1 MKTRYLL
8 YPLLFLFSVAMFA
21 SCSLSVP
28 KERDIIEDSA
38 FRSVDLRIIEK
49 TKGTVMSLGDL
60 MESYEIIRLDNR
72 DEALIKT
79 YPYGVYVTD
88 NYILLRPADVV
99 SPVKLFTRKGRY
111 VADIGGG
118 GQGPGEDL
126 YLFSWLVDEKE
137 NRIYLGPGRTDK
149 VLVYDLKGNYLPD
162 EVIRF
167 GEIVHKSQIWVDY
180 DKKNVVV
187 VTLPFSANVNSNF
200 AISKNVCWVQNRED
214 DIVHRI
220 PVNHYGLIGDYS
232 NALVARR
239 NVDAISFS
247 ISEVPM
253 LRTRPDTLY
262 HYDAVKNI
270 ITPCFTIDHVVSE
283 NQSACTVLYETSRSY
298 WAQVTLYPNNLSSSV
313 SSVRLPAFNV
323 CVSKKDGNVRRIDR
337 FTDPL
342 LGLSYPYLVMQN
354 GYVCIS
360 YEPLGLMDA
369 LDKVLAQTDLKPEI
383 RKRVTNLRNS
393 LHENDNDILMIG
405 KLKSNY

>member
-1 MKTRYLL
+1 MKARYFF
-8 YPLLFLFSVAMFA
+8 YPFLFLFSVAMFA

-111 VADIGGG
+111 VADIGGV
-118 GQGPGEDL
+118 GQGPGEYL

-137 NRIYLGPGRTDK
+137 NRIYLGSGRTDK

-200 AISKNVCWVQNRED
+200 AISKNVCWVQNKEG

-232 NALVARR
+232 NGLVACR

-247 ISEVPM
+247 IFEEPM

-283 NQSACTVLYETSRSY
+283 NQSASTVLYETSRSY

-342 LGLSYPYLVMQN
+342 LGLSHLFLMMNN
-354 GYVCIS
+354 GYICIS
-360 YEPLGLMDA
+360 YDPLELMDA
-369 LDKVLAQTDLKPEI
+369 LDKVLTQTDLESDV
-383 RKRVTNLRNS
+383 RKRATDLRNS
-393 LHENDNDILMIG
+393 LYENDNDILIIG
-405 KLKSNY
+405 KLKQ

>member
-1 MKTRYLL
+1 MKKYLYFIVFVTL
-8 YPLLFLFSVAMFA
+8 W
-21 SCSLSVP
+21 SCSADKVNVKS
-28 KERDIIEDSA
+28 EDNS
-38 FRSVDLRIIEK
+38 FYSVDLRIIEK
-49 TKGTVMSLGDL
+49 TRGTVMSLGDL

-72 DEALIKT
+72 DAALIKT
-79 YPYGVYVTD
+79 YSYGVYVTD
-88 NYILLRPADVV
+88 NYILLRPADDV

-111 VADIGGG
+111 VADIGGV
-118 GQGPGEDL
+118 GQGPGEYL
-126 YLFSWLVDEKE
+126 YLYLWLVDEKE
-137 NRIYLGPGRTDK
+137 NRIYLGPGGADK

-200 AISKNVCWVQNRED
+200 AINKNVCWVQNRD
-214 DIVHRI
+214 GDIVHRI

-232 NALVARR
+232 NGLVACR

-247 ISEVPM
+247 IFEDPG

-262 HYDAVKNI
+262 HYDTKRNI
-270 ITPCFTIDHVVSE
+270 IIPCFTLDYVVAA
-283 NQSACTVLYETSRSY
+283 NRRVATILYETPQSY
-298 WAQVTLYPNNLSSSV
+298 WGRVTLYPNNTSSSA
-313 SSVRLPAFNV
+313 SPVRLTTFNV

>member
-1 MKTRYLL
+1 MKARYFF
-8 YPLLFLFSVAMFA
+8 YPFLFLFSVAMFA

-28 KERDIIEDSA
+28 KEGDIIEDSA

-111 VADIGGG
+111 VADIGGV
-118 GQGPGEDL
+118 GQGPGEYL

-200 AISKNVCWVQNRED
+200 AISKNVCWVQNREG

-342 LGLSYPYLVMQN
+342 LGLSHLFLMMNN
-354 GYVCIS
+354 GYICIS
-360 YEPLGLMDA
+360 YDPLELMDA
-369 LDKVLAQTDLKPEI
+369 LDKVLTQTDLEPDV
-383 RKRVTNLRNS
+383 RKRATDLRNS
-393 LHENDNDILMIG
+393 LHENDNDILIIG
-405 KLKSNY
+405 KLKQ

>member
-1 MKTRYLL
+1 MKARYFF
-8 YPLLFLFSVAMFA
+8 YPFLSLFSVAMFA

-28 KERDIIEDSA
+28 KEGDIIEDSA

-49 TKGTVMSLGDL
+49 AEGTVMSLSDL
-60 MESYEIIRLDNR
+60 VESYEVIKLENR

-79 YPYGVYVTD
+79 YPFGIFASD
-88 NYILLRPADVV
+88 NYILLNPDAI
-99 SPVKLFTRKGRY
+99 SPIKLFTRKGQY
-111 VADIGGG
+111 VADIGGI
-118 GQGPGEDL
+118 GQGPGE
-126 YLFSWLVDEKE
+126 YKTIHFCMIDEKQK
-137 NRIYLGPGRTDK
+137 RIYLGPGRANKILT
-149 VLVYDLKGNYLPD
+149 YDLKGNYLSD
-162 EVIRF
+162 EAIHF
-167 GEIVHKSQIWVDY
+167 KEIVHKPCIWMDH
-180 DKKNVVV
+180 DKKHVTVVG
-187 VTLPFSANVNSNF
+187 LPFSENENSNF
-200 AISKNVCWVQNRED
+200 EISNNVCWVQNREG

-342 LGLSYPYLVMQN
+342 LGLSHLFLMMNN
-354 GYVCIS
+354 GYICIS
-360 YEPLGLMDA
+360 YDPLELMDA
-369 LDKVLAQTDLKPEI
+369 LDKVLTQTDLEPDV
-383 RKRVTNLRNS
+383 RKRATDLRNS
-393 LHENDNDILMIG
+393 LHENDNDILIIG
-405 KLKSNY
+405 KLKQ

>member
-1 MKTRYLL
+1 MKARYFF
-8 YPLLFLFSVAMFA
+8 YPFLFLFSVAMFA

-72 DEALIKT
+72 DAALIKT
-79 YPYGVYVTD
+79 YSYGVYVTD

-111 VADIGGG
+111 VADIGGV
-118 GQGPGEDL
+118 GQGPGEYL

-137 NRIYLGPGRTDK
+137 NRIYLGPGRADK

-200 AISKNVCWVQNRED
+200 AISKNVCWVQNREG

-247 ISEVPM
+247 ISEIPM

-270 ITPCFTIDHVVSE
+270 ITPCFT
-283 NQSACTVLYETSRSY
+283 
-298 WAQVTLYPNNLSSSV
+298 
-313 SSVRLPAFNV
+313 
-323 CVSKKDGNVRRIDR
+323 
-337 FTDPL
+337 
-342 LGLSYPYLVMQN
+342 
-354 GYVCIS
+354 
-360 YEPLGLMDA
+360 
-369 LDKVLAQTDLKPEI
+369 
-383 RKRVTNLRNS
+383 
-393 LHENDNDILMIG
+393 
-405 KLKSNY
+405 

>member
-1 MKTRYLL
+1 MKARYFF
-8 YPLLFLFSVAMFA
+8 YPFLSLFSVAMFA

-28 KERDIIEDSA
+28 KEGDIIEDSA

-111 VADIGGG
+111 VADIGGV
-118 GQGPGEDL
+118 GQGPGEYL

-137 NRIYLGPGRTDK
+137 NRIYLGPGRADK

-200 AISKNVCWVQNRED
+200 AISKNVCWVQNREG

-247 ISEVPM
+247 ISEIPM

-283 NQSACTVLYETSRSY
+283 NQSASTVLYETSRSY
-298 WAQVTLYPNNLSSSV
+298 WAYVTLYPNDISSSAF
-313 SSVRLPAFNV
+313 SVRLTTFNV

-342 LGLSYPYLVMQN
+342 LGLSHLFLMMNN
-354 GYVCIS
+354 GYICIS
-360 YEPLGLMDA
+360 YDPLELMDA
-369 LDKVLAQTDLKPEI
+369 LDKVLTQTDLEPDV
-383 RKRVTNLRNS
+383 RKRATDLRNS
-393 LHENDNDILMIG
+393 LHENDNDILIIG
-405 KLKSNY
+405 KLKQ

>member
-1 MKTRYLL
+1 MKAIYFF
-8 YPLLFLFSVAMFA
+8 YPFLFLFSVAMFA

-111 VADIGGG
+111 VADIGGV
-118 GQGPGEDL
+118 GQGPGEYL

-200 AISKNVCWVQNRED
+200 AISKNVCWVQNREG

-342 LGLSYPYLVMQN
+342 LGLSHLFLMMNN
-354 GYVCIS
+354 GYICIS
-360 YEPLGLMDA
+360 YDPLELMDA
-369 LDKVLAQTDLKPEI
+369 LDKVLTQTDLESDV
-383 RKRVTNLRNS
+383 RKRATDLRNS
-393 LHENDNDILMIG
+393 LHENDNDILIIG
-405 KLKSNY
+405 KLKQ

>member
-1 MKTRYLL
+1 MKARYFF
-8 YPLLFLFSVAMFA
+8 YPFLFLFSVAMFA

-111 VADIGGG
+111 VADIGGV
-118 GQGPGEDL
+118 GQGPGEYL

-200 AISKNVCWVQNRED
+200 AISKNVCWVQNREG

-232 NALVARR
+232 NGLVACR

-247 ISEVPM
+247 IFEDPM

-342 LGLSYPYLVMQN
+342 LGLSHLFLMMNN
-354 GYVCIS
+354 GYICIS
-360 YEPLGLMDA
+360 YDPLELMDA

-383 RKRVTNLRNS
+383 RKRATGLRNS

>member
-1 MKTRYLL
+1 MKARYFF
-8 YPLLFLFSVAMFA
+8 YPFLFLFSVAMFA

-111 VADIGGG
+111 VADIGGV
-118 GQGPGEDL
+118 GQGPGEYL

-200 AISKNVCWVQNRED
+200 AISKNVCWVQNREG

-342 LGLSYPYLVMQN
+342 LGLSHLFLMMNN
-354 GYVCIS
+354 GYICIS
-360 YEPLGLMDA
+360 YDPLELMEA
-369 LDKVLAQTDLKPEI
+369 LDKVLTQTDLESDV
-383 RKRVTNLRNS
+383 RKRATDLRNS
-393 LHENDNDILMIG
+393 LHENDNDILIIG
-405 KLKSNY
+405 KLKQ

>member
-1 MKTRYLL
+1 MKARYFF
-8 YPLLFLFSVAMFA
+8 YPFLFLFSVAMFA

-111 VADIGGG
+111 VADIGGV
-118 GQGPGEDL
+118 GQGPGEYL

-200 AISKNVCWVQNRED
+200 AISKNVCWVQNREG

-247 ISEVPM
+247 IFEDPM

-342 LGLSYPYLVMQN
+342 LGLSHLFLMMNN
-354 GYVCIS
+354 GYICIS
-360 YEPLGLMDA
+360 YDPLELMDA
-369 LDKVLAQTDLKPEI
+369 LDKVLTQTDLEPDV
-383 RKRVTNLRNS
+383 RKRATDLRNS
-393 LHENDNDILMIG
+393 LHENDNDILIIG
-405 KLKSNY
+405 KLKQ

>member
-1 MKTRYLL
+1 MKARYFF
-8 YPLLFLFSVAMFA
+8 YPFLSLFSVAMFA

-28 KERDIIEDSA
+28 KEGDIIEDSA

-111 VADIGGG
+111 VADIGGV
-118 GQGPGEDL
+118 GQGPGEYL

-200 AISKNVCWVQNRED
+200 AINKNVCWVQNRD
-214 DIVHRI
+214 GDIVHRI

-232 NALVARR
+232 NGLVACR

-247 ISEVPM
+247 IFEDPM

-283 NQSACTVLYETSRSY
+283 NQSVCTVLYETSRSY

-342 LGLSYPYLVMQN
+342 LGLSYLFLAMKN

-360 YEPLGLMDA
+360 YDPLELMDA
-369 LDKVLAQTDLKPEI
+369 LDKVLTQTDLEPDV
-383 RKRVTNLRNS
+383 RKRATDLRNS
-393 LHENDNDILMIG
+393 LHENDNDILIIG
-405 KLKSNY
+405 KLKQ

>member
-1 MKTRYLL
+1 MKARYFF
-8 YPLLFLFSVAMFA
+8 YPFLFLFSVAMFA

-49 TKGTVMSLGDL
+49 IKGTVMSLGDL
-60 MESYEIIRLDNR
+60 METYEIIKLENR
-72 DEALIKT
+72 DEALVKT
-79 YPYGVYVTD
+79 YPFGIFVTD
-88 NYILLRPADVV
+88 NYILLNPDAI
-99 SPVKLFTRKGRY
+99 SPIKLFTRKGQY
-111 VADIGGG
+111 VADIGGI
-118 GQGPGEDL
+118 GQGPGE
-126 YLFSWLVDEKE
+126 YKTIHFCMIDEKQK
-137 NRIYLGPGRTDK
+137 RIYLGPGRANKILT
-149 VLVYDLKGNYLPD
+149 YDLKGNYLSD
-162 EVIRF
+162 EAIHF
-167 GEIVHKSQIWVDY
+167 KEIVHKPCIWMDH
-180 DKKNVVV
+180 DKKHVTVVG
-187 VTLPFSANVNSNF
+187 LPFSENENSNF
-200 AISKNVCWVQNRED
+200 EISNNVCWVQNREG

-232 NALVARR
+232 NGLVACR

-247 ISEVPM
+247 IFEDPM

-270 ITPCFTIDHVVSE
+270 ITPCFTIDYVVSE

-337 FTDPL
+337 FTDSL

-360 YEPLGLMDA
+360 YEPLELMDA
-369 LDKVLAQTDLKPEI
+369 LDKVLTQTDLEPDV
-383 RKRVTNLRNS
+383 RKRATDLRNS
-393 LHENDNDILMIG
+393 LHENDNDILIIG
-405 KLKSNY
+405 KLKQ

>member
-1 MKTRYLL
+1 MKKYLYFIFFVTL
-8 YPLLFLFSVAMFA
+8 W
-21 SCSLSVP
+21 SCSADKVNVKS
-28 KERDIIEDSA
+28 EDNS
-38 FRSVDLRIIEK
+38 FYSVDLRIIEK

-111 VADIGGG
+111 VADIGGV
-118 GQGPGEDL
+118 GQGPGEYL

-137 NRIYLGPGRTDK
+137 NRIYLGPGRADK

-200 AISKNVCWVQNRED
+200 AINKNVCWVQNRD
-214 DIVHRI
+214 GDIVHRI

-232 NALVARR
+232 NGLVACR

-247 ISEVPM
+247 IFEDPM

-270 ITPCFTIDHVVSE
+270 ITPRFTIDHVVSE
-283 NQSACTVLYETSRSY
+283 NQSASTVLYETSRSY
-298 WAQVTLYPNNLSSSV
+298 WARVTLYPNDISSN
-313 SSVRLPAFNV
+313 SSPVRLTTFNV
-323 CVSKKDGNVRRIDR
+323 CVSKKDGSVKRIDR
-337 FTDPL
+337 FTNDF
-342 LGLSYPYLVMQN
+342 LGLSYPFLTMRN

-360 YEPLGLMDA
+360 YDPLELMDA
-369 LDKVLAQTDLKPEI
+369 LDKVLTQTDLKPEI
-383 RKRVTNLRNS
+383 RKRATGLRNS

>member
-1 MKTRYLL
+1 MKKYLYFIVFVTL
-8 YPLLFLFSVAMFA
+8 W
-21 SCSLSVP
+21 SCSADKVNVKS
-28 KERDIIEDSA
+28 EDNS
-38 FRSVDLRIIEK
+38 FYSVDLRIIEK

-79 YPYGVYVTD
+79 YPSSVYVTD
-88 NYILLRPADVV
+88 NYILLQPDDVV

-111 VADIGGG
+111 VADIGGV
-118 GQGPGEDL
+118 GQGPGEYL

-137 NRIYLGPGRTDK
+137 NRIYLGPGRADK

-180 DKKNVVV
+180 DKKNVAV

-200 AISKNVCWVQNRED
+200 AINKNVCWVQNREG

-232 NALVARR
+232 NGLVAHR

-247 ISEVPM
+247 IFEDPM

-270 ITPCFTIDHVVSE
+270 ITPRFTIDHVVSE

-298 WAQVTLYPNNLSSSV
+298 WARVTLYPNDISSN
-313 SSVRLPAFNV
+313 SSPVRLTTFNV
-323 CVSKKDGNVRRIDR
+323 CVSKKDGSVKRIDR
-337 FTDPL
+337 FTNDF
-342 LGLSYPYLVMQN
+342 LGLSYPFLTMRN

-360 YEPLGLMDA
+360 YDPLELMDA
-369 LDKVLAQTDLKPEI
+369 LDKVLTQTDLKPEI
-383 RKRVTNLRNS
+383 RKRATGLRNS

>member
-1 MKTRYLL
+1 MKARHFF
-8 YPLLFLFSVAMFA
+8 YPFLFLFSVAMFA
-21 SCSLSVP
+21 SCSSSVS
-28 KERDIIEDSA
+28 KEGDIIEDSA

-49 TKGTVMSLGDL
+49 TRGTVMSLGDL

-72 DEALIKT
+72 DAALIKT
-79 YPYGVYVTD
+79 YSYGVYVTD

-111 VADIGGG
+111 VADIGGV
-118 GQGPGEDL
+118 GQGPGEYL

-137 NRIYLGPGRTDK
+137 NRIYLGPGRADK

-200 AISKNVCWVQNRED
+200 AISKNVCWVQNREG

-247 ISEVPM
+247 ISEITM

-270 ITPCFTIDHVVSE
+270 ITPCFTIDHVISE

-298 WAQVTLYPNNLSSSV
+298 WAYVTLYPNDISSSAFP
-313 SSVRLPAFNV
+313 VRLTTFNV

-342 LGLSYPYLVMQN
+342 LGLSHLFLMMNN
-354 GYVCIS
+354 GYICIS
-360 YEPLGLMDA
+360 YDPLELMDA
-369 LDKVLAQTDLKPEI
+369 LDEVLTQTDLEPDV
-383 RKRVTNLRNS
+383 RKRATDLRNS
-393 LHENDNDILMIG
+393 LHENDNDILIIG
-405 KLKSNY
+405 KLKQ

>member
-1 MKTRYLL
+1 MKARYFF
-8 YPLLFLFSVAMFA
+8 YPFLFLFSVAMFA

-111 VADIGGG
+111 VADIGGV
-118 GQGPGEDL
+118 GQGPGEYL

-149 VLVYDLKGNYLPD
+149 VLVYDLKGNYLPY

-200 AISKNVCWVQNRED
+200 AISKNVCWVQNREG

-342 LGLSYPYLVMQN
+342 LGLSHLFLMMNN
-354 GYVCIS
+354 GYICIS
-360 YEPLGLMDA
+360 YDPLELMDA
-369 LDKVLAQTDLKPEI
+369 LDKVLTQTDLESDV
-383 RKRVTNLRNS
+383 RKRATDLRNS
-393 LHENDNDILMIG
+393 LHENDNDILIIG
-405 KLKSNY
+405 KLKQ

>member
-1 MKTRYLL
+1 MKKYLYFIFFVTL
-8 YPLLFLFSVAMFA
+8 W
-21 SCSLSVP
+21 SCSADKVNVKS
-28 KERDIIEDSA
+28 EDNS
-38 FRSVDLRIIEK
+38 FYSVDLRIIEK

-111 VADIGGG
+111 VADIGGV
-118 GQGPGEDL
+118 GQGPGEYL

-137 NRIYLGPGRTDK
+137 NRIYLGPGRADK

-200 AISKNVCWVQNRED
+200 AINKNVCWVQNRD
-214 DIVHRI
+214 GDIVHRI
-220 PVNHYGLIGDYS
+220 PVNHYGLVGDYS

-247 ISEVPM
+247 IFEDPM

-283 NQSACTVLYETSRSY
+283 NQSASTVLYETSRSY
-298 WAQVTLYPNNLSSSV
+298 WAYVTLYPNDISSSAF
-313 SSVRLPAFNV
+313 SVRLTTFNV
-323 CVSKKDGNVRRIDR
+323 CVSKKDGSVKRIDR
-337 FTDPL
+337 FTNDF
-342 LGLSYPYLVMQN
+342 LGLSYPFLTMRN

-360 YEPLGLMDA
+360 YDPLELMDA
-369 LDKVLAQTDLKPEI
+369 LDKVLTQTDLKPEI
-383 RKRVTNLRNS
+383 RKRATGLRNS

>member
-1 MKTRYLL
+1 MKARYFF
-8 YPLLFLFSVAMFA
+8 YPFLSLFSVAMFA

-28 KERDIIEDSA
+28 KEGDIIEDSA

-111 VADIGGG
+111 VADIGGV
-118 GQGPGEDL
+118 GQGPGEYL

-200 AISKNVCWVQNRED
+200 AISKNVCWVQNREG

-283 NQSACTVLYETSRSY
+283 NQSVCTVLYETSRSY

-342 LGLSYPYLVMQN
+342 LGLSHLFLMMNN
-354 GYVCIS
+354 GYICIS
-360 YEPLGLMDA
+360 YDPLELMDA
-369 LDKVLAQTDLKPEI
+369 LDKVLTQTDLEPDV
-383 RKRVTNLRNS
+383 RKRATDLRNS
-393 LHENDNDILMIG
+393 LHENDNDILIIG
-405 KLKSNY
+405 KLKQ

>member
-1 MKTRYLL
+1 MKARYFF
-8 YPLLFLFSVAMFA
+8 YPFLSLFSVAMFA

-28 KERDIIEDSA
+28 KEGDIIEDSA

-111 VADIGGG
+111 VADIGGV
-118 GQGPGEDL
+118 GQGPGEYL

-137 NRIYLGPGRTDK
+137 NRIYLGPGRADK

-200 AISKNVCWVQNRED
+200 AISKNVCWVQNRD
-214 DIVHRI
+214 GDIVHRI

-247 ISEVPM
+247 ISEIPM

-283 NQSACTVLYETSRSY
+283 NQSASTVLYETSRSY
-298 WAQVTLYPNNLSSSV
+298 WAYVTLYPNDISSSAF
-313 SSVRLPAFNV
+313 SVRLTTFNV

-342 LGLSYPYLVMQN
+342 LGLSHLFLMMNN
-354 GYVCIS
+354 GYICIS
-360 YEPLGLMDA
+360 YDPLELMDA
-369 LDKVLAQTDLKPEI
+369 LDKVLTQTDLELDV
-383 RKRVTNLRNS
+383 RKRATDLRNS
-393 LHENDNDILMIG
+393 LHENDNDILIIG
-405 KLKSNY
+405 KLKQ

>member
-1 MKTRYLL
+1 MKARYFF
-8 YPLLFLFSVAMFA
+8 YPFLFLFSVAMFA

-111 VADIGGG
+111 VADIGGV
-118 GQGPGEDL
+118 GQGPGEYL

-200 AISKNVCWVQNRED
+200 AISKNVCWVQNREG

-232 NALVARR
+232 NALVTRR
-239 NVDAISFS
+239 NVNAISFS

-342 LGLSYPYLVMQN
+342 LGLSHLFLMMNN
-354 GYVCIS
+354 GYICIS
-360 YEPLGLMDA
+360 YDPLELMDA
-369 LDKVLAQTDLKPEI
+369 LDKVLTQTDLEPDV
-383 RKRVTNLRNS
+383 RKRATDLRNS
-393 LHENDNDILMIG
+393 LHENDNDILIIG
-405 KLKSNY
+405 KLKQ

>member
-1 MKTRYLL
+1 MKARYFF
-8 YPLLFLFSVAMFA
+8 YPFLSLFSVAMFA

-28 KERDIIEDSA
+28 KEGDIIEDSA

-111 VADIGGG
+111 VADIGGV
-118 GQGPGEDL
+118 GQGPGEYL

-137 NRIYLGPGRTDK
+137 NRIYLGPGRADK

-200 AISKNVCWVQNRED
+200 AINKNVCWVQNRD
-214 DIVHRI
+214 GDIVHRI

-270 ITPCFTIDHVVSE
+270 ITPCFTKDHVVSE
-283 NQSACTVLYETSRSY
+283 NQSVCTVLYETSRSY

-342 LGLSYPYLVMQN
+342 LGLSHLFLMMNN
-354 GYVCIS
+354 GYICIS
-360 YEPLGLMDA
+360 YDPLELMDA
-369 LDKVLAQTDLKPEI
+369 LDKVLTQTDLEPDV
-383 RKRVTNLRNS
+383 RKRATDLRNS
-393 LHENDNDILMIG
+393 LHENDNDILIIG
-405 KLKSNY
+405 KLKQ

>member
-1 MKTRYLL
+1 MKKYSYFIVFVTLW
-8 YPLLFLFSVAMFA
+8 
-21 SCSLSVP
+21 SCSADKVNVKS
-28 KERDIIEDSA
+28 EDNS
-38 FRSVDLRIIEK
+38 FYSVDLRIIEK

-79 YPYGVYVTD
+79 YPSSVYVTD
-88 NYILLRPADVV
+88 NYILLQPDDVV

-111 VADIGGG
+111 VADIGGV
-118 GQGPGEDL
+118 GQGPGEYL

-137 NRIYLGPGRTDK
+137 NRIYLGPGRADK

-180 DKKNVVV
+180 DKKNVAV

-200 AISKNVCWVQNRED
+200 AINKNVCWVQNREG

-232 NALVARR
+232 NGLVAHR

-247 ISEVPM
+247 IFEDPM

-270 ITPCFTIDHVVSE
+270 ITPRFTIDHVVSE
-283 NQSACTVLYETSRSY
+283 NQSTCTILYETSQSY
-298 WAQVTLYPNNLSSSV
+298 WAHVTLYPNDISSN
-313 SSVRLPAFNV
+313 SSPVRLTTFNV
-323 CVSKKDGNVRRIDR
+323 CVSKKDGSVRRIDR
-337 FTDPL
+337 FTDNL
-342 LGLSYPYLVMQN
+342 LGFSYPFLTMRN

-360 YEPLGLMDA
+360 YDPLELMDA

-383 RKRVTNLRNS
+383 RKRATGLRNS

>member
-1 MKTRYLL
+1 MKARYFF
-8 YPLLFLFSVAMFA
+8 YPFLFLFSVAMFA

-28 KERDIIEDSA
+28 KEGDIIEDSA

-111 VADIGGG
+111 VADIGGV
-118 GQGPGEDL
+118 GQGPGEYL

-200 AISKNVCWVQNRED
+200 AISKNVCWVQNREG

-232 NALVARR
+232 NGLVACR

-247 ISEVPM
+247 IFEDPM

-342 LGLSYPYLVMQN
+342 LGLSHLFLMMNN
-354 GYVCIS
+354 GYICIS
-360 YEPLGLMDA
+360 YDPLELMDA
-369 LDKVLAQTDLKPEI
+369 LDKVLTQTDLEPDV
-383 RKRVTNLRNS
+383 RKRATDLRNS
-393 LHENDNDILMIG
+393 LHENDNDILIIG
-405 KLKSNY
+405 KLKQ

>member
-1 MKTRYLL
+1 MKARYFF
-8 YPLLFLFSVAMFA
+8 YPFLFLFSVAMFA

-111 VADIGGG
+111 VADIGGV
-118 GQGPGEDL
+118 GQGPGEYL

-200 AISKNVCWVQNRED
+200 AISKNVCWVQNREG

-342 LGLSYPYLVMQN
+342 LGLSHLFLMMNN
-354 GYVCIS
+354 GYICIS
-360 YEPLGLMDA
+360 YDPLELMDA
-369 LDKVLAQTDLKPEI
+369 LDKVLTQTDLDPDV
-383 RKRVTNLRNS
+383 RKRATDLRNS
-393 LHENDNDILMIG
+393 LHENDNDILIIG
-405 KLKSNY
+405 KLKQ

>member
-1 MKTRYLL
+1 MKARYFF
-8 YPLLFLFSVAMFA
+8 YPFLSLFSVAMFA

-28 KERDIIEDSA
+28 KEGDIIEDSA

-111 VADIGGG
+111 VADIGGV
-118 GQGPGEDL
+118 GQGPGEYL

-200 AISKNVCWVQNRED
+200 AISKNVCWVQNREG

-247 ISEVPM
+247 ISEIPM

-270 ITPCFTIDHVVSE
+270 ITPCFTKDHVVSE
-283 NQSACTVLYETSRSY
+283 NQSVCTVLYETSRSY

-342 LGLSYPYLVMQN
+342 LGLSHLFLMMNN
-354 GYVCIS
+354 GYICIS
-360 YEPLGLMDA
+360 YDPLELMDA
-369 LDKVLAQTDLKPEI
+369 LDKVLTQTDLEPDV
-383 RKRVTNLRNS
+383 RKRATDLRNS
-393 LHENDNDILMIG
+393 LHENDNDILIIG
-405 KLKSNY
+405 KLKQ

>member
-1 MKTRYLL
+1 MKARYFF
-8 YPLLFLFSVAMFA
+8 YPFLFLFSVAMFA

-79 YPYGVYVTD
+79 YPSSVYVTD
-88 NYILLRPADVV
+88 NYILLQPDDVV

-111 VADIGGG
+111 VADIGGV
-118 GQGPGEDL
+118 GQGPGEYL

-137 NRIYLGPGRTDK
+137 NRIYLGPGRADK

-180 DKKNVVV
+180 DKKNVAV

-200 AISKNVCWVQNRED
+200 AINKNVCWVQNREG

-232 NALVARR
+232 NGLVAHR

-247 ISEVPM
+247 IFEDPM

-342 LGLSYPYLVMQN
+342 LGLSHLFLMMNN
-354 GYVCIS
+354 GYICIS
-360 YEPLGLMDA
+360 YDPLELMDA
-369 LDKVLAQTDLKPEI
+369 LDKVLTQTDLESDV
-383 RKRVTNLRNS
+383 RKRATDLRNS
-393 LHENDNDILMIG
+393 LHENDNDILIIG
-405 KLKSNY
+405 KLKQ